1 MTQKAIKAKMMELY
15 DRYVNNN
22 DESYLEFY
30 NALYTLWALN
40 MISDSTWEMIKNE
53 DKQLSE
59 LY

>member
-15 DRYVNNN
+15 DAYVNRN
-22 DESYLEFY
+22 DESYFEFY

-40 MISDSTWEMIKNE
+40 MISDKTWEMIKKE
-53 DKQLSE
+53 DQMLSE